1 MTKQV
6 PESIVSAFE
15 AVLAASGGGQAESYG
30 ALAASVDFDASKF
43 GLTDDFSNQQVRA
56 AIVATAAHVAQTDK
70 GGAAYID
77 HPARVHRIAR
87 DSSLPA
93 GNFSAREVEA
103 GLCAALLHDVVE
115 DSGDKFYRQI
125 NTSDLAALGFSPIT
139 IELVQL
145 LTFALPAGVS
155 DAEKSAAK
163 EAYLKAIAANP
174 LARAVKLA
182 DTCDNMNKARQ
193 AALSGDE
200 QANFAHK
207 YGNYM
212 TVLEFDPATEWFAKS
227 INS

>member
-1 MTKQV
+1 MTRQI
-6 PESIVSAFE
+6 PESIVLAFE
-15 AVLAASGGGQAESYG
+15 AVLAASGESKALAYG
-30 ALAASVDFDASKF
+30 ALAASVDFDAGKF
-43 GLTDDFSNQQVRA
+43 GLTDDFSSQQVRA

-93 GNFSAREVEA
+93 GNFSAHEVEA
-103 GLCAALLHDVVE
+103 GLCSALLHDVIE

-125 NTSDLAALGFSPIT
+125 NRSDLAALGFLPLT
-139 IELVQL
+139 IELVQS

-193 AALSGDE
+193 SQLDLSDQSYLAA
-200 QANFAHK
+200 K

-212 TVLEFDPATEWFAKS
+212 TVLEFDPATEWFAAS
-227 INS
+227 INN

>member
-1 MTKQV
+1 MTKQI
-6 PESIVSAFE
+6 PEPIVSAFE
-15 AVLAASGGGQAESYG
+15 AVLAASGGAQAEAYG

-43 GLTDDFSNQQVRA
+43 GLANDLSSQQVRA

-70 GGAAYID
+70 SGVAYID

-87 DSSLPA
+87 ELSLPA
-93 GNFSAREVEA
+93 GGFGSAQTEA
-103 GLCAALLHDVVE
+103 ALCAALLHDVIE
-115 DSGDKFYRQI
+115 DSEEFFYRQV
-125 NTSDLAALGFSPIT
+125 TAADLKALGFSPLT
-139 IELVQL
+139 IELVEL
-145 LTFALPAGVS
+145 LTFALPGGVS
-155 DAEKSAAK
+155 DAEKLVAK
-163 EAYLKAIAANP
+163 EAYLKAIAVNP

-193 AALSGDE
+193 AALSADKQVE
-200 QANFAHK
+200 FAEK